1 MTRREGD
8 CHVHALLCLCT
19 TGSAAAPKAR
29 ACEMSARRC
38 RPAGQLLFLEHVRD
52 EDPRIVKKQDN
63 PAIPLLLDGVPS
75 EPSHPGRDHRFEAV
89 CRGRSPWCGP
99 EGIRDRAADGARPS
113 HAQRRWIATGRNT
126 HAMTFTPAASWCRPA
141 DGNHSQEIV
150 SATT

>member
-1 MTRREGD
+1 MFS
-8 CHVHALLCLCT
+8 AAMPSCT
-19 TGSAAAPKAR
+19 IGSAAAPKAR

-52 EDPRIVKKQDN
+52 EDPRIAKEQDN
-63 PAIPLLLDGVPS
+63 PAVPLLLDEVPS

-113 HAQRRWIATGRNT
+113 HAERRLMATGRNT
-126 HAMTFTPAASWCRPA
+126 HAMTFTPLASWCRPA